1 MTEKKSKDILVNQT
15 EKGELVIMPERCK
28 GCNFCIE
35 FCPLQVLESSKELNS
50 LGYLPP
56 RLKANSRCTTCAFCQ
71 WVCPD
76 FAIYCI
82 KNKNGKINSP

>member
-1 MTEKKSKDILVNQT
+1 MAQKKTDRALVNETQ
-15 EKGELVIMPERCK
+15 KGKLVILPERCK

-35 FCPLQVLESSKELNS
+35 FCPLHILEPSGELNS
-50 LGYLPP
+50 FGYVPP
-56 RLKANSRCTTCAFCQ
+56 RLKADSRCTTCAFCQ

-82 KNKNGKINSP
+82 KNENEK